1 MKMPADFSTL
11 KADLTRRMEGA
22 LEALKREFGGLR
34 TGRASPA
41 LLDPIKVEAY
51 GQMTP
56 INQVATIA
64 VPESRMLTV
73 QVWDRSMV
81 NAVVAAVR
89 DCGLGLNPQPDGQLI
104 RVPLPMLTEERRNE
118 LAKTAA
124 KYAEN
129 ARIAVR
135 GVRRDGM
142 EQIKALQKKSEI
154 SEDDERNWSDEVQK
168 LTDATIKRLDETLAD
183 KEKDI
188 RQV

>member
-1 MKMPADFSTL
+1 MPADLAEL

-22 LEALKREFGGLR
+22 LEALRREFGGLR

-41 LLDPIKVEAY
+41 LLEPVKVDAY
-51 GQMTP
+51 GQMMP

-81 NAVVAAVR
+81 NSVVAAIR
-89 DCGLGLNPQPDGQLI
+89 DCGLGLNPQPDGQLV
-104 RVPLPMLTEERRNE
+104 RVPLPMLTEERRKE

-142 EQIKALQKKSEI
+142 EQVKALQKKSEI
-154 SEDDERNWSDEVQK
+154 SEDDERNWAEEIQK
-168 LTDATIKRLDETLAD
+168 LTDGFIKRLDESLAE

>member
-1 MKMPADFSTL
+1 MSADFSPL
-11 KADLTRRMEGA
+11 KQDLVRRMDGA
-22 LEALKREFGGLR
+22 LEALKREFSGLR

-41 LLDPIKVEAY
+41 LLEPVKVDAY
-51 GQMTP
+51 GAMTP
-56 INQVATIA
+56 LNQVSTIA

-81 NAVVAAVR
+81 NAVVAAIR
-89 DCGLGLNPQPDGQLI
+89 DCGLGLNPQPDGQLV

-118 LAKTAA
+118 LAKTAG

-142 EQIKALQKKSEI
+142 EQIKALQKKHEI
-154 SEDDERNWSDEVQK
+154 SEDDERDWAEQVQK
-168 LTDATIKRLDETLAD
+168 LTDGYIKRLDESLAE

>member
-1 MKMPADFSTL
+1 MADFADIKS
-11 KADLTRRMEGA
+11 DLTRRMDGA
-22 LEALKREFGGLR
+22 LDALKREFGGLR

-41 LLDPIKVEAY
+41 LLEPVKVECY
-51 GQMTP
+51 GQMMP
-56 INQVATIA
+56 INQVGTVA
-64 VPESRMLTV
+64 VPEARMITV

-81 NAVVAAVR
+81 NSVVAAIR

-104 RVPLPMLTEERRNE
+104 RVPLPVLTEERRIE
-118 LAKTAA
+118 LVKAA
-124 KYAEN
+124 NKYAEG

-142 EQIKALQKKSEI
+142 EQLKAALKKSEI
-154 SEDDERNWSDEVQK
+154 SEDEERNHADEVQK
-168 LTDATIKRLDETLAD
+168 LTDGYIKRIDDMFAE

>member
-1 MKMPADFSTL
+1 MADLDIITT
-11 KADLTRRMEGA
+11 DLTRRMDGA
-22 LEALKREFGGLR
+22 LEALRREFSGLR

-41 LLDPIKVEAY
+41 LLEPVKVEAY
-51 GQMTP
+51 GSMMP
-56 INQVATIA
+56 LNQVATIA
-64 VPESRMLTV
+64 VPEARMITV

-81 NAVVAAVR
+81 NSTVAAIR
-89 DCGLGLNPQPDGQLI
+89 DCGLGLNPQPDGQTI
-104 RVPLPMLTEERRNE
+104 RVPLPVLTEERRIE
-118 LAKTAA
+118 LVKTAN
-124 KYAEN
+124 KYAEA

-154 SEDDERNWSDEVQK
+154 SEDEERDWADQVQK
-168 LTDATIKRLDETLAD
+168 LTDGYVKRVDDSFAE